1 MAKGMPAELLKK
13 FAADREA
20 KKAPS
25 GEEVSGGSDSMKRA
39 KAKAKKAKE
48 SIFRK
53 WSSKRI
59 PSLVCI
65 DVQLAWN

>member
-25 GEEVSGGSDSMKRA
+25 GEETRGSRETMKRA
-39 KAKAKKAKE
+39 KAKAKKAMD
-48 SIFRK
+48 STYRK
-53 WSSKRI
+53 
-59 PSLVCI
+59 
-65 DVQLAWN
+65 

>member
-1 MAKGMPAELLKK
+1 MADNMPAELLKK

-25 GEEVSGGSDSMKRA
+25 GEEITGSSETQKRA
-39 KAKAKKAKE
+39 LAKARKAKE

-53 WSSKRI
+53 
-59 PSLVCI
+59 
-65 DVQLAWN
+65 

>member
-1 MAKGMPAELLKK
+1 MANSMPAELLKK

-25 GEEVSGGSDSMKRA
+25 GEETRGGSEQMKRA

-53 WSSKRI
+53 
-59 PSLVCI
+59 
-65 DVQLAWN
+65 

>member
-1 MAKGMPAELLKK
+1 MANKMPAELLEK

-25 GEEVSGGSDSMKRA
+25 GEAVSGSAETRKRA
-39 KAKAKKAKE
+39 AAKARKAKE

-53 WSSKRI
+53 
-59 PSLVCI
+59 
-65 DVQLAWN
+65 